1 MYQLVVT
8 FFPQKKMKFLNQLWM
23 LGPDSQFRQSQKK
36 EKKKKGAQC
45 MTSPGEKYR
54 SVGWWLKTVEWI
66 LGANL
71 AKKTHYL
78 GSRIMW
84 TSMLT

>member
-1 MYQLVVT
+1 
-8 FFPQKKMKFLNQLWM
+8 
-23 LGPDSQFRQSQKK
+23 
-36 EKKKKGAQC
+36 

>member
-1 MYQLVVT
+1 MDAWTRFSVPT
-8 FFPQKKMKFLNQLWM
+8 ITKK
-23 LGPDSQFRQSQKK
+23 G
-36 EKKKKGAQC
+36 KKKGAQC